1 MSAVQVNLNI
11 LNVGQ
16 KRVDRLCEGDFVV
29 VEDKIGVVTD
39 AGFCGGRPGYV
50 SMDLTFHGN
59 DGDQYTRNYVVPRYY
74 PYSVVEAAVVSTPV
88 RVVDVVM

>member
-29 VEDKIGVVTD
+29 VGDKIGVVSD

-50 SMDLTFHGN
+50 SLDLTFHGN
-59 DGDQYTRNYVVPRYY
+59 DGDVSTTNFVVSRAAT
-74 PYSVVEAAVVSTPV
+74 YSVVEAAVVSSPV
-88 RVVDVVM
+88 RVDVVM